1 MAQDFVDLFLD
12 YTEQISSPPIFR
24 LWAAI
29 AGVAGALERRVWVKA
44 LPQCTYANLYVLL
57 VAAPGIGKGV
67 IDEITRIWRKVPR
80 LHLAPDSVTSA
91 SLLDSLMEADAQRG
105 TAAGGPGLVGGASH
119 GQPQPPE
126 ELPGDRVAVL
136 PLAQSP
142 DDIAAWDTAAAA
154 ASLLMFAEAWRKGDD
169 GDQELRTS
177 KFGTEERAWLDSED
191 DAAAAETGLIT
202 WRPSGAAPPAP
213 VVELRSSGAVS
224 QPSPDDGEPEA
235 PEKSSKADEDE
246 AGEEERGNGI
256 SDLLVQDSALW
267 GAWQQDPGALE

>member
-1 MAQDFVDLFLD
+1 LLAGEV
-12 YTEQISSPPIFR
+12 EP
-24 LWAAI
+24 WA
-29 AGVAGALERRVWVKA
+29 E
-44 LPQCTYANLYVLL
+44 
-57 VAAPGIGKGV
+57 
-67 IDEITRIWRKVPR
+67 D
-80 LHLAPDSVTSA
+80 
-91 SLLDSLMEADAQRG
+91 DSLMEPDAQRG
-105 TAAGGPGLVGGASH
+105 TAAGGPGLVSGASH

-154 ASLLMFAEAWRKGDD
+154 ASLLMFAEAWRKGND
-169 GDQELRTS
+169 GDGELRTS
-177 KFGTEERAWLDSED
+177 KFGTEERAWLDSEE

-202 WRPSGAAPPAP
+202 WRPSAGAP
-213 VVELRSSGAVS
+213 VAPVAELRSSDAVS

-246 AGEEERGNGI
+246 AGEEERGAGI